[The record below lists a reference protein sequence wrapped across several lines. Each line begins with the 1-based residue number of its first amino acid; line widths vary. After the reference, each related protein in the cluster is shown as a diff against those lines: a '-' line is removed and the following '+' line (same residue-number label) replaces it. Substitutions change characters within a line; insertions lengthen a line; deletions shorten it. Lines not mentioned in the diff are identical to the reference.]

1 MARAIFNG
9 KVIAESD
16 DIEMVEGNPYF
27 PLSSLDKNVISD
39 SARTTVCPW
48 KGVASYWNIEVDG
61 KRADDAAWYYP
72 EPLGGAQAV
81 ADRVAFYGMV
91 TIER

>member
-9 KVIAESD
+9 MVIAESD
-16 DIEMVEGNPYF
+16 DIEIVEGNPYF
-27 PLSSLDKNVISD
+27 PLSSLDRSVLSD

-48 KGVASYWNIEVDG
+48 KGIASYWNIEVDG
-61 KRADDAAWYYP
+61 KQADNAAWYYP
-72 EPLGGAQAV
+72 SPLAGAEAV

>member
-1 MARAIFNG
+1 VARAIFNG
-9 KVIAESD
+9 TVIAESD
-16 DIEMVEGNPYF
+16 DIEIVEGNPYF
-27 PLSSLDKNVISD
+27 PVSSLDKNVLSD

-61 KRADDAAWYYP
+61 KRADNAAWYYP
-72 EPLGGAQAV
+72 TPLSGAEAV

-91 TIER
+91 TIEP